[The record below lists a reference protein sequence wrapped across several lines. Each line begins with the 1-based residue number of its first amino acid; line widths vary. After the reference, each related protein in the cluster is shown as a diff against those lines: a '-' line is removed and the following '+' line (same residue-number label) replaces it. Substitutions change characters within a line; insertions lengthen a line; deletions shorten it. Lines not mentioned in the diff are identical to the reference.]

1 MFQRYFGPLSK
12 IVGIDIDPGT
22 KQHEEPGIFIRIGN
36 QSDPQFLGTLIH
48 EFGLPDVVLD
58 DGSHNM
64 SDLWGTFSFLYSKMP
79 KNAVYFVEDLHTCY
93 WKEWG
98 GGLGKK
104 ESFLEKTKILVDE
117 LQADHA
123 RGAISPTSFT
133 RETFSICIYDS
144 VVVFEKG
151 DVFRKE
157 APQHG
162 TPS

>member
-1 MFQRYFGPLSK
+1 M
-12 IVGIDIDPGT
+12 
-22 KQHEEPGIFIRIGN
+22 
-36 QSDPQFLGTLIH
+36 
-48 EFGLPDVVLD
+48 VLD

-93 WKEWG
+93 WNEWG
-98 GGLGKK
+98 GGFGKK
-104 ESFLEKTKILVDE
+104 ESFLEKTKTLVDE

-123 RGAISPTSFT
+123 RGAILPTSFT

-151 DVFRKE
+151 HVFRKE